1 MPLIFI
7 QESPHSPLPL
17 HTDGIG
23 ATIPVGRNV
32 DIDERLIPI
41 LETADGVKW
50 RYVGRPPQEADVS
63 VPSFDPDAV
72 IAGNV
77 EDVAARLAALT
88 PEQLLSVREAENDRE
103 VSRKGVLAAINKAI
117 EGRN

>member
-17 HTDGIG
+17 HTDGAS
-23 ATIPVGRNV
+23 ATVPVGKEV
-32 DIDERLIPI
+32 EIDDRLVPI
-41 LETADGVKW
+41 LADADGVIW
-50 RYVGRPPQEADVS
+50 RYVGMPLQDS
-63 VPSFDPDAV
+63 TPSDPGFDPDAV

-77 EDVAARLAALT
+77 EDVAARLAALS